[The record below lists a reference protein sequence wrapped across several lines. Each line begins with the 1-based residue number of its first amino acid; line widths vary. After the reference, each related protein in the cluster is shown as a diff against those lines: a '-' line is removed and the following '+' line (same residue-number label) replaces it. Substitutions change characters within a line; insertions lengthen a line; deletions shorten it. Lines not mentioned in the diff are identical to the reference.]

1 MKRKAFKPL
10 NQVIMCPENIPT
22 GKKQNIWILS
32 FINAFIVIGLSFIIL
47 KCSFIELRLLKA
59 ALLQLRAEVN
69 LE

>member
-1 MKRKAFKPL
+1 
-10 NQVIMCPENIPT
+10 MCPENIPT